1 MLCQAHLAATA
12 TVQGARAAEAPARA
26 AVAGPADVLEVGCAA
41 RASVV
46 TGSDDAGIEGDAG
59 AEGDAPLGAGD
70 DEGATDGAGDAGL
83 LGAGEI
89 IGVGDR

>member
-1 MLCQAHLAATA
+1 MPQKPQLEQQSPGRQTCSKL
-12 TVQGARAAEAPARA
+12 GAPHEP
-26 AVAGPADVLEVGCAA
+26 
-41 RASVV
+41 SVV